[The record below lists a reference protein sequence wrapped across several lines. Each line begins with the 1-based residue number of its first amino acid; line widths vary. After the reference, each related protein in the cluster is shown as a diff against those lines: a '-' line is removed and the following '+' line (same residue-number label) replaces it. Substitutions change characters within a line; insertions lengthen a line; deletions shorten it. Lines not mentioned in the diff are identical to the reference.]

1 MIAGPRCYVSNDQ
14 PVLRWIGSFR
24 GLFFCRVSK
33 PNAGTTAVLVDEFD
47 VRFLKSPSYD
57 PEGTRGAA
65 PSSQ

>member
-1 MIAGPRCYVSNDQ
+1 MASALEFLISLNR
-14 PVLRWIGSFR
+14 L
-24 GLFFCRVSK
+24 SK
-33 PNAGTTAVLVDEFD
+33 PYTGATAVLVDEFD